1 MEFLRTW
8 AMVVSMIML
17 MIINGRLSHIIELLQ
32 R

>member
-1 MEFLRTW
+1 
-8 AMVVSMIML
+8 MVVSMIML

>member
-1 MEFLRTW
+1 MELLRTW